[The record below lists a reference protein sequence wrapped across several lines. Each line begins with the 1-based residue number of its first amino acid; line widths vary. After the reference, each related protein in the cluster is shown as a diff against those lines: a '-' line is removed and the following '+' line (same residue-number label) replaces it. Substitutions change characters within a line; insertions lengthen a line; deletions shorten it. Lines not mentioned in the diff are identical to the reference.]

1 MKTPRIPMIELDEAK
16 ALAEK
21 VGLPQPFA
29 ELNIFR
35 TLLHNPDLG
44 KGIGELLLTL
54 LFKSSLDPRLRELVI
69 MRIGWSTAS
78 EYEWTQHWRIA
89 LEQFGCTEEDL
100 LAVRNWEE
108 TNHFSES
115 ERAILEITDEIVQ
128 SGTLSDATWQA
139 CLSAVPH
146 TVTQVELVASIS
158 LWHLIS
164 QITRSLEVGLEDGVA
179 PWPPDGHAPPR

>member
-16 ALAEK
+16 VLAEK

-89 LEQFGCTEEDL
+89 L
-100 LAVRNWEE
+100 
-108 TNHFSES
+108 
-115 ERAILEITDEIVQ
+115 
-128 SGTLSDATWQA
+128 
-139 CLSAVPH
+139 
-146 TVTQVELVASIS
+146 S
-158 LWHLIS
+158 LIHI
-164 QITRSLEVGLEDGVA
+164 
-179 PWPPDGHAPPR
+179 